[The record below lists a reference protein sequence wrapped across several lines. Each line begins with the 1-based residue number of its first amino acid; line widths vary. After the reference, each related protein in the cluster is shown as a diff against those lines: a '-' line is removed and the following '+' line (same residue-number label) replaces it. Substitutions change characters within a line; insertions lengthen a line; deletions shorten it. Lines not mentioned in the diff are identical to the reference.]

1 MTSAHVQEPDLQEVL
16 QADAK
21 GVKVREMLAL
31 VDKSSKLVS
40 ARLRGQLA
48 TAEFKAAEQ
57 MTQAL
62 DATDRVLRKVWESL
76 HGKRLD

>member
-1 MTSAHVQEPDLQEVL
+1 MNTTQTAEPDLQEVL

-31 VDKSSKLVS
+31 VDKSSKLVGT
-40 ARLRGQLA
+40 RQRGQLA
-48 TAEFKAAEQ
+48 SSEFKAAEQ

-76 HGKRLD
+76 HGRRLD